1 MPSRLI
7 VYFQAEDGIRDIGVT
22 GVQTCA
28 LPICRTMAQSSPI
41 PNTTPA
47 VRGKL
52 TRSRNF
58 SISSGSF
65 TVPTALPKGGAEA
78 SFVGQPGKLRATR
91 RVPRLPAQPTP
102 RTHFTLGPPIQ
113 LSTPERCLTILTP
126 SERIPYP
133 VGPRP
138 TSTVVCPRA
147 ARPLDE
153 PIAATTLS
161 PPSPRLLPDSG
172 NLIATDYVY
181 ILLACSL

>member
-1 MPSRLI
+1 
-7 VYFQAEDGIRDIGVT
+7 
-22 GVQTCA
+22 
-28 LPICRTMAQSSPI
+28 MAQSSPI
-41 PNTTPA
+41 PNTTAA

-65 TVPTALPKGGAEA
+65 TVPTASERGCRSEFCGAAWQAARDPEGTPSTGATYPTNPLHAA
-78 SFVGQPGKLRATR
+78 S
-91 RVPRLPAQPTP
+91 
-102 RTHFTLGPPIQ
+102 PIQ

-153 PIAATTLS
+153 PIAATTLC

>member
-1 MPSRLI
+1 
-7 VYFQAEDGIRDIGVT
+7 
-22 GVQTCA
+22 
-28 LPICRTMAQSSPI
+28 
-41 PNTTPA
+41 
-47 VRGKL
+47 
-52 TRSRNF
+52 
-58 SISSGSF
+58 
-65 TVPTALPKGGAEA
+65 
-78 SFVGQPGKLRATR
+78 VGQPGKLRATR

-102 RTHFTLGPPIQ
+102 RTHFTLRPPIQ

-153 PIAATTLS
+153 PTAATTLC

-181 ILLACSL
+181 ILLVCSL

>member
-1 MPSRLI
+1 
-7 VYFQAEDGIRDIGVT
+7 
-22 GVQTCA
+22 
-28 LPICRTMAQSSPI
+28 MAQSSPI

-58 SISSGSF
+58 AISSGSF
-65 TVPTALPKGGAEA
+65 TVPTASERGAEA

-91 RVPRLPAQPTP
+91 RAPRLPAQPTP

-126 SERIPYP
+126 SGRMPYP
-133 VGPRP
+133 VEPRP

-153 PIAATTLS
+153 PIAATTLC
-161 PPSPRLLPDSG
+161 LPAPDCC
-172 NLIATDYVY
+172 LTLVT
-181 ILLACSL
+181 